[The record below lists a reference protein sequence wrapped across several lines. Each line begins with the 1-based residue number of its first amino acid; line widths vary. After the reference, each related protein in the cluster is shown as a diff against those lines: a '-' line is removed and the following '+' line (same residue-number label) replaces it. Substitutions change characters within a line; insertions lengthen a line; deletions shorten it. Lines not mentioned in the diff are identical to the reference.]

1 MSVKA
6 PSAGVSE
13 TRARVIVLSGAEP
26 TSRLHCVRP
35 TRAPSPLLHRAPW
48 CLYRVPRAARL
59 ALGGQSAR
67 ARRGAVGSILQHHQT
82 GGELTRVQTVQ

>member
-26 TSRLHCVRP
+26 TSQRP

-59 ALGGQSAR
+59 ALGGQSVR

-82 GGELTRVQTVQ
+82 GGELTRVQNVQ